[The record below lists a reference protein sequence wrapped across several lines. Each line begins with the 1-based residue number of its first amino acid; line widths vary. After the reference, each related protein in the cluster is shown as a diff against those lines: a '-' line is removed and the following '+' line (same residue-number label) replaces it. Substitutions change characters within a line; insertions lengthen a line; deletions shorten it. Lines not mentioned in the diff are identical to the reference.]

1 MKKKIDVKK
10 ITRIAILAALS
21 TVLFYVGDIPIIPA
35 FPHLKISLADI
46 PAAVAAIAMGPVA
59 GVIVELLKNL
69 LHLPVTS
76 SFGIGEFISFVT
88 GVALIVPF
96 ALIFKKMHG
105 KYNVWVAAIVAFV
118 PSAILIMIVGAI
130 LNYYMFPLYFQLLK
144 IPTNNTVVMAAVWS
158 SFLLNFLRSVVTLI
172 PVIPF
177 TKRIL
182 KFIGIS
188 E

>member
-1 MKKKIDVKK
+1 MKRNFDVKK

-21 TVLFYVGDIPIIPA
+21 TVLFYIGDIPIIPA

-46 PAAVAAIAMGPVA
+46 PAAVAAVAMGPVA
-59 GVIVELLKNL
+59 GIIVELIKNL
-69 LHLPVTS
+69 LHVPVTS

-96 ALIFKKMHG
+96 SLIFKRLYG
-105 KYNVWVAAIVAFV
+105 KYNIILASVVAIA
-118 PSAILIMIVGAI
+118 PSAILIMGVGAL
-130 LNYYMFPLYFQLLK
+130 LNYFMFPLYFQLLK
-144 IPTNNTVVMAAVWS
+144 IPTNNTIIMAAVGS

-172 PVIPF
+172 PIIPF

-182 KFIGIS
+182 KYIAK
-188 E
+188 